1 MTTWTTEQ
9 TGGAPRDGRAD
20 DGRAKGLSVDV
31 LRPGAEVAM
40 DGRLDARS
48 AHHARTV
55 LESAVDDGVGDLVLH
70 VAHLELWD
78 AVGLGVLVGVHRRA
92 RRAGRRLVLTG
103 VHARQARILHAVG
116 LARGLVLQREGG
128 D

>member
-1 MTTWTTEQ
+1 MTTWATEQ
-9 TGGAPRDGRAD
+9 TGSAPRDGRTGED
-20 DGRAKGLSVDV
+20 RAKGLSVDV
-31 LRPGAEVAM
+31 LRCGAEVAM

-48 AHHARTV
+48 ANSARSV

-70 VAHLELWD
+70 VGRLELWD

-116 LARGLVLQREGG
+116 LARGLVLQRDGS

>member
-1 MTTWTTEQ
+1 MTTWATEQ
-9 TGGAPRDGRAD
+9 TDGAPRDGRAD
-20 DGRAKGLSVDV
+20 ELRAKGLSVEV
-31 LRPGAEVAM
+31 LRSGAEVAM

-48 AHHARTV
+48 ANHARAV

-70 VAHLELWD
+70 VGHLELWD

-116 LARGLVLQREGG
+116 LARGLVLQR
-128 D
+128 DADD

>member
-1 MTTWTTEQ
+1 MTTWATEQ
-9 TGGAPRDGRAD
+9 TDGAPRDGRTGED
-20 DGRAKGLSVDV
+20 RTVGLAVDV
-31 LRPGAEVAM
+31 LLPGTEVAM
-40 DGRLDARS
+40 EGRLDARS
-48 AHHARTV
+48 ANHARAV

-70 VAHLELWD
+70 VGHLELWD

-116 LARGLVLQREGG
+116 LARGLVLQRGPG

>member
-1 MTTWTTEQ
+1 MTTWATEQ
-9 TGGAPRDGRAD
+9 TDGAPRDG
-20 DGRAKGLSVDV
+20 GTEEHRAKGLSVEV
-31 LRPGAEVAM
+31 LLPGAEVAR

-48 AHHARTV
+48 ANHARAV

-70 VAHLELWD
+70 VVHLELWD

-116 LARGLVLQREGG
+116 LARGLVLQREG
-128 D
+128 DA